1 MAIDYTDFKNDTAR
15 MNGARKFI
23 LESIFPKMQEIFEGE
38 NVRFIKKKLVILAD
52 ETNPDSTVEI
62 PPNTICV
69 CTGQTKAKDGST
81 ADVVAEISVKIK
93 SFNTTTDKNGKT
105 KWAVN
110 FDAITEALEQE

>member
-15 MNGARKFI
+15 TNGARKFI
-23 LESIFPKMQEIFEGE
+23 LEKIFPDMQEVFEEE
-38 NVRFIKKKLVILAD
+38 NVRFIKKKLTILAD

-62 PPNTICV
+62 PPNTIV
-69 CTGQTKAKDGST
+69 ICTGQTKAKDGST
-81 ADVVAEISVKIK
+81 VDVVAEISVKIK

-105 KWAVN
+105 KWAIN